1 MKMIVVG
8 CGRVGAE
15 LAYRLSQ
22 RGHQVV
28 VIDQN
33 EASFQNLPP
42 DFKGR
47 LVEGQAMSQDVLRRA
62 GIADADGLA
71 VVTSSDT
78 INAVVAH
85 IGQKEYNVPSV
96 VVRNFNSRWRA
107 THEVF
112 GFQVVSSASWGAQ
125 RIEELLYQQETRTV
139 FSAGNGEVELYEFL
153 VRKELDGLPLRDL
166 IPQEGCVV
174 AALSR
179 AGRAVIP
186 TPDMQL
192 KEGDAVLVSAT
203 LDGSEALRQR
213 LHSIYQS
220 RDGKKE
226 MTS

>member
-1 MKMIVVG
+1 MKLIVVG

-22 RGHQVV
+22 RGNQVV
-28 VIDQN
+28 VIDQS
-33 EASFQNLPP
+33 EASFENLPA

-47 LVEGQAMSQDVLRRA
+47 VVEGQALSKDVLRRA
-62 GIADADGLA
+62 GIGDADGLA
-71 VVTSSDT
+71 AVTSSDS

-85 IGQKEYNVPSV
+85 IAREEYNVHG
-96 VVRNFNSRWRA
+96 VVRNFNSRWRSM
-107 THEVF
+107 HEAF
-112 GFQVVSSASWGAQ
+112 GLQVVSSSSWGAQ

-153 VRKELDGLPLRDL
+153 ARPELEGRPLSDLLPM
-166 IPQEGCVV
+166 EGCVV

-186 TPDMQL
+186 TPEMLLQ
-192 KEGDAVLVSAT
+192 EGDAVLVSAT

-213 LHSIYQS
+213 LHTIYQ
-220 RDGKKE
+220 DGSGKE
-226 MTS
+226 KER